1 MFPVQP
7 FSAALR
13 FGMKVGSTG
22 EVGAGEFRPWKRY
35 DAGLFP
41 ITLEQVLR
49 IHCNPACGRGR
60 SRRRTGLAL
69 LQIATAEVAFGHLL
83 AQRGQTAARRRES
96 PICSSGNPHSGLEP
110 PTRFMSRAT
119 GVAVGGRLLS
129 MVLPI
134 AHVPYS
140 DGRPRCR
147 RCLWCRAA
155 SVRFPRRVPPI

>member
-49 IHCNPACGRGR
+49 IHCNPARGRGQAATQDR
-60 SRRRTGLAL
+60 VGLIKIVA
-69 LQIATAEVAFGHLL
+69 AEVAFGHLL
-83 AQRGQTAARRRES
+83 AHRGQTAARRRENS
-96 PICSSGNPHSGLEP
+96 FCSSGNPHNGLEP

-119 GVAVGGRLLS
+119 GVAAGGRLLP
-129 MVLPI
+129 MVVPI
-134 AHVPYS
+134 APVPYS
-140 DGRPRCR
+140 GGRPRCR
-147 RCLWCRAA
+147 RCLWFRAA
-155 SVRFPRRVPPI
+155 PARFPRRLPPI